1 MGCQIIDFPPISLLI
16 NTQKS
21 SPGDPNPSS
30 NPLKGNFLSFSPH
43 LDVHPLPPPSHAA
56 PSKPSFPGISPLPAA
71 PGSCFGV
78 PASSQPSLGA
88 GRGWG
93 RAEPCSSSSSSR
105 SSSHPW
111 ESVKGENPHPLRSSL
126 LQVFFFFFF
135 PPRDS
140 QAVQNIRKNNFHL
153 SRGEPGSRRC
163 SPSWIFQQGFASS
176 QIRSEGMRDTIPN
189 FFPQKCR
196 RGLGVCW
203 WRLDFPRD
211 HRWEM
216 GLECSCGVLGTPNP
230 SSALRIGIS
239 SVPSAWGWIWEPKS
253 KLRGLKTPKS

>member
-1 MGCQIIDFPPISLLI
+1 MWIPHPHPRMLLHPNPLFLGFHHSQPLLGAVLGFQLHPSLLSE
-16 NTQKS
+16 QEGG
-21 SPGDPNPSS
+21 GDEQNPAAAAAAHPILGNQSREKIHIPCGPPSS
-30 NPLKGNFLSFSPH
+30 K
-43 LDVHPLPPPSHAA
+43 
-56 PSKPSFPGISPLPAA
+56 
-71 PGSCFGV
+71 
-78 PASSQPSLGA
+78 
-88 GRGWG
+88 
-93 RAEPCSSSSSSR
+93 
-105 SSSHPW
+105 
-111 ESVKGENPHPLRSSL
+111 
-126 LQVFFFFFF
+126 FFFFFF

-163 SPSWIFQQGFASS
+163 SPGWIFQQGFASS
-176 QIRSEGMRDTIPN
+176 QIRSEGMRGTIPN